1 MGRFTDGSCGEKC
14 FIRYT
19 YRSFAIYPRACH
31 EASGLPAAVVGRTG
45 NRAVCTLIAL
55 NHCIPG
61 ASLVIAANRDEYLDR
76 PSEGPALRATPYGAI
91 VAPRDGRAGGTWLGM
106 NAAGVFAALTNR
118 PTKAPNARAR
128 SRGLLV
134 TDALQSESAPEALER
149 LKIDQLDAESYNPFN
164 LLVADAERC
173 FLVTHDGLASASE
186 LGVGAHVIGNSD
198 PAALRTPKLAALDRA
213 VRRATEVDSDRVLD
227 VLTEICAS
235 HGGNGDVLGD
245 ACVHA
250 GEYGTLSSTLLRV
263 GDSPQDDVLKYAD
276 GAPCCTRYDD
286 FTPLLH
292 DLRRESGYVQGATA
306 TRSIS

>member
-1 MGRFTDGSCGEKC
+1 
-14 FIRYT
+14 
-19 YRSFAIYPRACH
+19 
-31 EASGLPAAVVGRTG
+31 
-45 NRAVCTLIAL
+45 VCTLIAL
-55 NHCIPG
+55 NRCIEG

-76 PSEGPALRATPYGAI
+76 PSEGPALRATAYGTI

-106 NAAGVFAALTNR
+106 NAAGVFVALTNR
-118 PTKAPNARAR
+118 PTKAPNEKAR

-134 TDALQSESAPEALER
+134 TDALRSESAGEALESLDIDR
-149 LKIDQLDAESYNPFN
+149 LGPESYNPFN
-164 LLVADAERC
+164 LFVADAERC
-173 FLVTHDGLASASE
+173 FLVTHAGAASATE
-186 LGVGAHVIGNSD
+186 LGAGAHVIGNAD
-198 PAALRTPKLAALDRA
+198 PAAPRTPKLAALDRQ

-235 HGGNGDVLGD
+235 HGGNGDVRGD

-263 GDSPQDDVLKYAD
+263 GDAPQDDVLKYAD
-276 GAPCCTRYDD
+276 GAPCRAHYED

-292 DLRRESGYVQGATA
+292 DLRRESRYVQGATA